1 MFTIYERACA
11 ESELNNEELDL
22 VLKQVGMAN
31 VFNVMDRAKL
41 TYVLKMALI
50 KDKQSALDNIIK
62 NIDDLTV
69 GSNDIIA
76 LAVKTAQDAFRY
88 RQNLELSLLESQ
100 LKQITMEIATIKG
113 LTASEFYNK
122 YPEMV

>member
-1 MFTIYERACA
+1 MMFTIYERACA
-11 ESELNNEELDL
+11 ESELNNEELSL
-22 VLKQVGMAN
+22 TMKQLGMSD
-31 VFNVMDRAKL
+31 VVNVMDRAKL
-41 TYVLKMALI
+41 TYVLKMSLI
-50 KDKQSALDNIIK
+50 KDKQSALDNIMK

-69 GSNDIIA
+69 GSNDIIS

-113 LTASEFYNK
+113 MTATEFNTK
-122 YPEMV
+122 YPT